1 LTGALAGCSILL
13 EIDIA
18 SLRMGWLTFVGILM
32 AIIASEFNKI
42 LNCLWLLITTALLI
56 RFFSKNLFFFYILF
70 EFSIVPILL
79 IVVFFGAQPERLS
92 ARFYLLIY
100 TRLFSLPLLVLVI
113 IVNSIFIE
121 PKQRYFSI
129 IIIIIIYCPFLVK
142 IPVMGLHYWLPKAHV
157 EARTRGSIILAGLLL
172 KLGSYGVFRLS
183 LLFYRIPKNTTI
195 LWLWLVLLSSFIT
208 IIQSDIKKLI
218 AYRSVVHITLI
229 IITIFTDLYK
239 VRIILLISLAHGG
252 ASIMLFLIKGAIR
265 RMRGSRLIT
274 LLVQEESFSWTV
286 YLGGAALLINSSMP
300 PATSFFP
307 ELLLIF
313 CTIKENPINFLI
325 FVVISLVV
333 CYYNIL
339 ILKRFL
345 QTKTLGRGQALAL
358 FRYSVLLAYG
368 ALISFTFIFWIAFF
382 FKRIN

>member
-1 LTGALAGCSILL
+1 
-13 EIDIA
+13 
-18 SLRMGWLTFVGILM
+18 M

-358 FRYSVLLAYG
+358 FRYSV
-368 ALISFTFIFWIAFF
+368 
-382 FKRIN
+382 

>member
-1 LTGALAGCSILL
+1 
-13 EIDIA
+13 
-18 SLRMGWLTFVGILM
+18 
-32 AIIASEFNKI
+32 
-42 LNCLWLLITTALLI
+42 
-56 RFFSKNLFFFYILF
+56 
-70 EFSIVPILL
+70 
-79 IVVFFGAQPERLS
+79 
-92 ARFYLLIY
+92 
-100 TRLFSLPLLVLVI
+100 
-113 IVNSIFIE
+113 
-121 PKQRYFSI
+121 
-129 IIIIIIYCPFLVK
+129 
-142 IPVMGLHYWLPKAHV
+142 
-157 EARTRGSIILAGLLL
+157 
-172 KLGSYGVFRLS
+172 
-183 LLFYRIPKNTTI
+183 
-195 LWLWLVLLSSFIT
+195 LWLVLLSSFIT

-368 ALISFTFIFWIAFF
+368 ALISFTFIF
-382 FKRIN
+382 